1 VSTHTDD
8 HPQEEI
14 AKFGLKS
21 ERNIISLKNLAIFL
35 YSCWSL
41 LSKDG
46 GFKMTI
52 AHFFHKNLL
61 VWVALN
67 LSLLPSGQNLPKE
80 NTKHA
85 SFLYGAKTNLETI
98 GKSIDPISP

>member
-1 VSTHTDD
+1 MSTPTDD

-21 ERNIISLKNLAIFL
+21 ERNIISLKNLAIFR

-85 SFLYGAKTNLETI
+85 SFLYGAKTN
-98 GKSIDPISP
+98 